1 MCNYFRLDVLVDNF
15 RCKQFIIKKKD
26 NKMFSQIKVKLKDIK
41 LKMIY
46 NKNYLE
52 IKDYI
57 IIDGN
62 KIVDIGK
69 LKLFTFNLPE
79 IQDNLL
85 NIGKTNFISKKIK
98 VKEIDLIISY
108 AYTFSDDY
116 FSNIS
121 IKLTDELKNKLENNK
136 IYLFNGFEFCKNSL
150 KQINISSIE
159 IIDADSVIDN
169 ISFPKNIDDIKNGDV
184 VNFKGKIK
192 DIYLSKCSVLIEDE
206 YLKANF
212 EIKLNINLI
221 KKIYQNSIC
230 TFINFKKQSIFI
242 YTNLSDIYTR
252 EETIVEIY
260 FFDFD
265 QQYYNK
271 LKINNDSFNI
281 TQKIM
286 KFEIDSTNND
296 EIFEQ
301 KFIYQKI
308 DGEKVVNSYEF
319 VLEINKG
326 KNNCFCSFLKENGKH
341 TYQLYFQS
349 KDKIYLPKT
358 LKVKINEKDSIKMD
372 IFDTYGNNL
381 QKRITI
387 INAIEQDFL
396 EKQKSN
402 LNKSKVTDNNN
413 LKFYFLLKNKEI
425 NDDFDIGKVDEIN
438 NVFEKN
444 EIILKENENENKISK
459 YIFGYNDN
467 IFIKINKIIK
477 TISFLF
483 YHEYKNYSN

>member
-1 MCNYFRLDVLVDNF
+1 
-15 RCKQFIIKKKD
+15 
-26 NKMFSQIKVKLKDIK
+26 
-41 LKMIY
+41 
-46 NKNYLE
+46 
-52 IKDYI
+52 
-57 IIDGN
+57 
-62 KIVDIGK
+62 
-69 LKLFTFNLPE
+69 
-79 IQDNLL
+79 
-85 NIGKTNFISKKIK
+85 
-98 VKEIDLIISY
+98 
-108 AYTFSDDY
+108 
-116 FSNIS
+116 
-121 IKLTDELKNKLENNK
+121 
-136 IYLFNGFEFCKNSL
+136 
-150 KQINISSIE
+150 
-159 IIDADSVIDN
+159 
-169 ISFPKNIDDIKNGDV
+169 
-184 VNFKGKIK
+184 
-192 DIYLSKCSVLIEDE
+192 
-206 YLKANF
+206 
-212 EIKLNINLI
+212 
-221 KKIYQNSIC
+221 
-230 TFINFKKQSIFI
+230 
-242 YTNLSDIYTR
+242 
-252 EETIVEIY
+252 
-260 FFDFD
+260 
-265 QQYYNK
+265 
-271 LKINNDSFNI
+271 
-281 TQKIM
+281 M
-286 KFEIDSTNND
+286 KFEIDPTNKD

-402 LNKSKVTDNNN
+402 LNESKVTDNNN

-467 IFIKINKIIK
+467 ITVKKNFLIDKQKECEIDEIFDKIVIKEKKIEKSEDLLNNLKSLFSDGILVILLKKLFFFMVYINII
-477 TISFLF
+477 ILI
-483 YHEYKNYSN
+483 